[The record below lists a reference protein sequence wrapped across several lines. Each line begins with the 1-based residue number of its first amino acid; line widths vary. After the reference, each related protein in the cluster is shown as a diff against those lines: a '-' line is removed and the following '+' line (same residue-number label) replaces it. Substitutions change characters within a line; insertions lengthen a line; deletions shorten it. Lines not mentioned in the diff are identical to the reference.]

1 VIRVAVLAPTPLARA
16 RLEALVAARPGL
28 RVSLAG
34 GGAGAP
40 GALVEADVLV
50 LDPGGRRPEAV
61 LGALAAA
68 PRLPPVVLVSGAEA
82 PALSPR
88 LVRTGVRAVLP
99 RDASAAET
107 AAAVEATAAGLLVLH
122 ASAVQA
128 LAPRGAAGSRRA
140 DGGGG
145 HLTPREL
152 EVLAMMAEGLGN
164 RAIAGHL
171 GISTHTVKF
180 HIAAILDKLGA
191 RRRAEAVAVGIRQ
204 GLLMV

>member
-1 VIRVAVLAPTPLARA
+1 VIRVAVLGPTPLARA

-28 RVSLAG
+28 HVALAG

-61 LGALAAA
+61 LGALAKA

-88 LVRTGVRAVLP
+88 LVRAGVRAVLP
-99 RDASAAET
+99 RDASTAET
-107 AAAVEATAAGLLVLH
+107 AAAVEAAAAGLLVLH
-122 ASAVQA
+122 ASAVPV
-128 LAPRGAAGSRRA
+128 LAPRRAAGSRRA

-145 HLTPREL
+145 PLTPREL
-152 EVLAMMAEGLGN
+152 EVLGMMAEGMGN

-180 HIAAILDKLGA
+180 HIAVILDKLGA